1 MPWPRR
7 WRRIWRIRAGPARVH
22 DSMRVQMTAQDAR
35 RRGLL
40 SSASLRQSGQA
51 LVLPPARDLGGT
63 PLAPSILD
71 QRVVIP
77 SSVIFRELDG
87 ESVLLSFD
95 SERYYGLDV
104 VGTRIWQTL
113 AEAET
118 VRAAF
123 DRLLQEFDVEPD
135 LLQRDIEALMREL
148 SAQGLVVLEAAP
160 PAG

>member
-1 MPWPRR
+1 M
-7 WRRIWRIRAGPARVH
+7 
-22 DSMRVQMTAQDAR
+22 
-35 RRGLL
+35 
-40 SSASLRQSGQA
+40 
-51 LVLPPARDLGGT
+51 
-63 PLAPSILD
+63 APSIFE

-77 SSVIFRELDG
+77 PSVIFRELDG

-148 SAQGLVVLEAAP
+148 SAQGLVVLEAAS